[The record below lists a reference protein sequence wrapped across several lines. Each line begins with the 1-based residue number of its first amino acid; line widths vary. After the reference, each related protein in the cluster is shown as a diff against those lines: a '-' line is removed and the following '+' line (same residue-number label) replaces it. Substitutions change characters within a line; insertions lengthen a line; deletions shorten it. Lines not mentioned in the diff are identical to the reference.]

1 MQKLH
6 YIWITLAVL
15 AAIFILIQI
24 LGRPSSASSISIGSS
39 APNKG
44 FYLLNGTYTNISAY
58 HGKEV
63 LLYLVT
69 TWCSTCAEGTQTLG
83 KNISFFNSRN
93 VSVIEV
99 ETYKDFGY
107 AGPTINQFVNTYA
120 GQSSKY
126 ITMGYSGNNLTRT
139 YDPKGYLDIYYLISP
154 SGKIM
159 YVNGEPSAT
168 LNLLEAAI
176 KEGGV

>member
-1 MQKLH
+1 MKKLH
-6 YIWITLAVL
+6 YIWITLVIL

-24 LGRPSSASSISIGSS
+24 FGRPSNASSIPTGSS

-44 FYLLNGTYTNISAY
+44 FYLLNGTHTDLSAY
-58 HGKEV
+58 SGKEV
-63 LLYLVT
+63 LLYIVT

-83 KNISFFNSRN
+83 KNIAFFNSRN
-93 VSVIEV
+93 VSILEIEA
-99 ETYKDFGY
+99 YRDFGY

-120 GQSSKY
+120 GQSSRY
-126 ITMGYSGNNLTRT
+126 ITQGYSGYNLTKA

-154 SGKIM
+154 SGKIL

-168 LNLLEAAI
+168 LNQLEAAI
-176 KEGGV
+176 KEV

>member
-6 YIWITLAVL
+6 YVWITLAIL
-15 AAIFILIQI
+15 AAIFILIQVF
-24 LGRPSSASSISIGSS
+24 GRPSNASSITIGSS

-44 FYLLNGTYTNISAY
+44 FYLLNGTYTNLRAY
-58 HGKEV
+58 SGKEV

-83 KNISFFNSRN
+83 KNIAFFNSRN

-99 ETYKDFGY
+99 EAYKDFGY
-107 AGPTINQFVNTYA
+107 AGQPINQFVNTYA
-120 GQSSKY
+120 GQTSKY
-126 ITMGYSGNNLTRT
+126 ITIGYSGQNLTKT

-154 SGKIM
+154 SGKIL
-159 YVNGEPSAT
+159 YANGEPSAT
-168 LNLLEAAI
+168 LNQLEAAI
-176 KEGGV
+176 KEA

>member
-1 MQKLH
+1 MKKVH
-6 YIWITLAVL
+6 YVWVTIAIM
-15 AAIFILIQI
+15 AAIFILIQVF
-24 LGRPSSASSISIGSS
+24 GRPSNASSIPIGSS

-44 FYLLNGTYTNISAY
+44 FYLQNGTDTNLSAY
-58 HGKEV
+58 SGKEV

-69 TWCSTCAEGTQTLG
+69 TWCSTCAEGTQALG
-83 KNISFFNSRN
+83 KNIAFFNLRN
-93 VSVIEV
+93 VSVLEIEA
-99 ETYKDFGY
+99 YKDFGY

-126 ITMGYSGNNLTRT
+126 ITAGYSGYNLTKT

-154 SGKIM
+154 SGKVL

-168 LNLLEAAI
+168 LNQLEAAI
-176 KEGGV
+176 RGA